1 MVALA
6 ALHVLLAAGGAVLW
20 RGRAAAARRAAMLR
34 PCLGLLA
41 EPAEGRDGAGF
52 PTLDGRFEGLAVAVR
67 LIPEAVAFRRL
78 PQLWLSVSVHA
89 ATGQPATLDVLR
101 RVAGAEF
108 YAPADDLPR
117 RLPAPEGLP
126 GDAYLRGTRQAEH
139 LLAHLAPHLAL
150 LLADPRV
157 KEVLVTPRGVRIV
170 AQLCEGERGAYLLLR
185 ESRFALTEIDPAT
198 LVPHLARAAA
208 LARHVTR
215 EGGAHAPGTRAA
227 A

>member
-1 MVALA
+1 MVVLVALF
-6 ALHVLLAAGGAVLW
+6 VLLAAGGAMLW

-52 PTLDGRFEGLAVAVR
+52 PTVDGRFKGLAGAIRMILEVVD
-67 LIPEAVAFRRL
+67 LRRL

-89 ATGQPATLDVLR
+89 PTGQPATLDVLR

-126 GDAYLRGTRQAEH
+126 GDAYLRGTRGAER
-139 LLAHLAPHLAL
+139 LLTRLAPHLAQL
-150 LLADPRV
+150 LTDARV

-170 AQLCEGERGAYLLLR
+170 SQLCEGERGAYLLLR
-185 ESRFALTEIDPAT
+185 ESRFALTEIAPAT

-208 LARHVTR
+208 LARLVTR
-215 EGGAHAPGTRAA
+215 EGGDHAPGTRAA